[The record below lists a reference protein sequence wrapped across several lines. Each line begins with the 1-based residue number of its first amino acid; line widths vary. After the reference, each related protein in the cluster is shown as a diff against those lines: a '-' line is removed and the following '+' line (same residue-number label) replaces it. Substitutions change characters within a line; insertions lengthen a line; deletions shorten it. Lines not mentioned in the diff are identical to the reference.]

1 MSVDRALA
9 ALQHNLSISQ
19 LKKSDI
25 IDITYTSKD
34 PNLAS
39 TVLKNLADNYLQA
52 HLKIHGTPG
61 SYAFFEQQANAYRGR
76 LKASEDKLEAFQK
89 KYSSLVQPDQNKAL
103 TAQSVQSQASLEEV
117 NAQIADYKHRISRNE
132 KILKTLDPRI
142 VTELRTVPQAQLV
155 GNLNQTL
162 AELRN
167 KRTEL
172 VTKFRSDD
180 RIVLEADK
188 QIADT
193 TAALEDALKQVSTE
207 KQTDANPVRREA
219 EQELVTSQVA
229 LAGLEARRAAL
240 AGVAKEYDKKMS
252 SSAGATIE
260 HDQLV
265 RQVKENEDDYLL
277 YEKRREEARIAESLD
292 QERITN
298 VAVVQS
304 PVTPV
309 QPSSPKVKLDI
320 LLSAIFA
327 AFVAGTS
334 VMALENFFPSQA
346 SVPEKQLRLTAS
358 AS

>member
-1 MSVDRALA
+1 
-9 ALQHNLSISQ
+9 
-19 LKKSDI
+19 
-25 IDITYTSKD
+25 
-34 PNLAS
+34 
-39 TVLKNLADNYLQA
+39 
-52 HLKIHGTPG
+52 
-61 SYAFFEQQANAYRGR
+61 
-76 LKASEDKLEAFQK
+76 
-89 KYSSLVQPDQNKAL
+89 
-103 TAQSVQSQASLEEV
+103 
-117 NAQIADYKHRISRNE
+117 
-132 KILKTLDPRI
+132 
-142 VTELRTVPQAQLV
+142 LV

-180 RIVLEADK
+180 RMVLEADK

-292 QERITN
+292 RERITN

-309 QPSSPKVKLDI
+309 QPSSPKVALDI
-320 LLSAIFA
+320 LLSVIFA

-334 VMALENFFPSQA
+334 VMTLENFFSSEP
-346 SVPEKQLRLTAS
+346 SVPETPLRLTAS